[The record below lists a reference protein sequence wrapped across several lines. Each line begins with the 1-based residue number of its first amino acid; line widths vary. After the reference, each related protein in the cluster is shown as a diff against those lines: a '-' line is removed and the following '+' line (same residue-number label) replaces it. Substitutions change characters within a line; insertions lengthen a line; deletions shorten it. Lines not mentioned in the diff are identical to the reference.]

1 MYLANA
7 VYLFFF
13 FLLSPGETIVSHLP
27 AQYWFYSSQCS
38 YVWAIFE
45 IALTL
50 NGVVGEF
57 LCEWTVGFS
66 SNSTLPSLLPSFC
79 TRPASLNIIIYIRH
93 IVPEWYFEHI
103 ISLLP
108 YLILLFVWKVKVLV
122 TSVVP
127 LCNPIGC
134 SPLDSSI
141 HGILQARILE
151 WAPTPFSERSSK
163 PRIEPRS
170 PALQADS
177 LLFEPPTLVLKL
189 SLQVSISLHPTLCL
203 SQMS

>member
-1 MYLANA
+1 MKGRKKGRNGEREKEKKKGKQKEFCEHIDCTKLAI
-7 VYLFFF
+7 VYLHCNWPLSEYLHYVLSKCSISIFF

-103 ISLLP
+103 IFLLP

-122 TSVVP
+122 ASVV
-127 LCNPIGC
+127 
-134 SPLDSSI
+134 
-141 HGILQARILE
+141 
-151 WAPTPFSERSSK
+151 
-163 PRIEPRS
+163 
-170 PALQADS
+170 ADS
-177 LLFEPPTLVLKL
+177 LQPHRL
-189 SLQVSISLHPTLCL
+189 
-203 SQMS
+203 